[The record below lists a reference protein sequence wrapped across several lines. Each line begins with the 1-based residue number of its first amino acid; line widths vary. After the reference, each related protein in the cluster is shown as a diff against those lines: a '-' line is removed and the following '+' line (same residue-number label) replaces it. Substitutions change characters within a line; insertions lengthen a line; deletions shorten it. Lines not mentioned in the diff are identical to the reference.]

1 MKKIVLLIGMFILGG
16 AFFTINVNAEAD
28 NSHPVSTNGNRLR
41 YNTPYRLRDKN
52 LPHRNPVTFEAWT
65 SYDYAIFGHYT
76 RPGYRGGTPIIIES
90 TTGKTGFIDSNDPI
104 AIRSTT
110 SNWGGWVYWDV
121 TNSYLANSVWL
132 TNRRVPIGH
141 LVGNSRD
148 RSVGIGGMTF
158 SSNLGFPLPTYL
170 ELGGSDANKPWM
182 TFRTV
187 TQNQLIMPP
196 INVRR
201 TPFLLTD
208 A

>member
-52 LPHRNPVTFEAWT
+52 LPHRNPVTFEAWA

-76 RPGYRGGTPIIIES
+76 RPGYRGG
-90 TTGKTGFIDSNDPI
+90 
-104 AIRSTT
+104 
-110 SNWGGWVYWDV
+110 WVYWDV
-121 TNSYLANSVWL
+121 TNFYLANSVWF